1 MRNLF
6 VLMLLGFFSQSCN
19 QSNVEPV
26 VFSTDLSTAINLP
39 SESLSDFEKNSLILR
54 REEEKLARDIYSYLQ
69 KKWGINVFNKISKSE
84 DTHTSAILSL
94 LNKYQITDPVGKNA
108 AGVFDNAALQKL
120 YNDLTTQGSANIT
133 AGLNV
138 GATVEDL
145 DIFDL
150 MEAQKQ
156 IDNQDINTVYANL
169 TKGSRNHIRSFTAR
183 LSDYGVTYKAQFIE
197 ETLLKDIMNSPME
210 TGGH

>member
-1 MRNLF
+1 MKNLF
-6 VLMLLGFFSQSCN
+6 VLMLLGFFSQSCD

-39 SESLSDFEKNSLILR
+39 SESLSDFEKNSLILM
-54 REEEKLARDIYSYLQ
+54 REEEKLARDVYTFLY
-69 KKWGINVFNKISKSE
+69 KKWGINVFNNISKSE
-84 DTHTSAILSL
+84 DTHTNAILSL

-156 IDNQDINTVYANL
+156 IDNQDINAVYANL

-183 LSDYGVTYKAQFIE
+183 LSDYGVTYKAQYIE
-197 ETLLKDIMNSPME
+197 ETLLKDILNSPME

>member
-1 MRNLF
+1 MKNLF
-6 VLMLLGFFSQSCN
+6 VLMLLGLFSQSCD
-19 QSNVEPV
+19 QSNIEPV

-39 SESLSDFEKNSLILR
+39 SESLSDFEKNSLILM
-54 REEEKLARDIYSYLQ
+54 REEEKLARDIYTYLY
-69 KKWGINVFNKISKSE
+69 KKWGINVFNNISKSE

-120 YNDLTTQGSANIT
+120 YNDLTTQGSATIT

-156 IDNQDINTVYANL
+156 IDNQDINAVYANL

-183 LSDYGVTYKAQFIE
+183 LSDYGVTYKAQYIE
-197 ETLLKDIMNSPME
+197 ETLLKDILNSPME